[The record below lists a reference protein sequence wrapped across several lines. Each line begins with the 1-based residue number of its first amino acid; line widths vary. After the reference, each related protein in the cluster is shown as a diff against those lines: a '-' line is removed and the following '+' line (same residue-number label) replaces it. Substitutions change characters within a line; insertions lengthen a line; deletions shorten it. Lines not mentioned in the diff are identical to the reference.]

1 MAVSLLLPSY
11 SSLFGLLLSELNI
24 QKEGV
29 SILQVPRIKRH
40 SRVRRC
46 MLCHSWIWRPV
57 HTHDLDI
64 IQALM
69 YKSTDHRSLGK
80 VICDQPGTQYF
91 EAPESG
97 SQIENPVRLVLS
109 GGSEDNSGGSESL
122 GDLIFRLNRV
132 LARRPLLSVD
142 GNGSLGSA
150 PPDYEGD
157 DDGSWQQHSG

>member
-1 MAVSLLLPSY
+1 M
-11 SSLFGLLLSELNI
+11 LS
-24 QKEGV
+24 
-29 SILQVPRIKRH
+29 
-40 SRVRRC
+40 
-46 MLCHSWIWRPV
+46 HSWIWRPV
-57 HTHDLDI
+57 HTHDLNI

-69 YKSTDHRSLGK
+69 YGSTDHRSWGK
-80 VICDQPGTQYF
+80 VICDQPGPQYF

-142 GNGSLGSA
+142 GNGSIGSA
-150 PPDYEGD
+150 PPEYDAD
-157 DDGSWQQHSG
+157 DDRSFERN